1 MGGERK
7 GEEGSGGEAM
17 SKKCAN
23 SQWKHADYT
32 DGESCRLYSCSLL
45 HVSGPPAPYKGN
57 VTAADGHTTDKYRWG
72 DSGTSEQQQEQGE
85 REQWD

>member
-45 HVSGPPAPYKGN
+45 HVSGPPAPYK
-57 VTAADGHTTDKYRWG
+57 AM
-72 DSGTSEQQQEQGE
+72 
-85 REQWD
+85 